1 MTDRHT
7 NDIEYSYA
15 TQNLMVVL
23 SHAIE
28 NPPKQN
34 VLPRIEAHFRRN
46 AFTILFIAVA
56 NLSCNSCFEFELRHS
71 NEIPS
76 HYTKKCLPFKIFAL
90 HVICQKMANFRDW

>member
-1 MTDRHT
+1 MTDRNT
-7 NDIEYSYA
+7 VDLEYSYA
-15 TQNLMVVL
+15 TQSLMVVP

-34 VLPRIEAHFRRN
+34 VLPRIEAHFRGN

-56 NLSCNSCFEFELRHS
+56 NFSCNSCFEVELRHS

-76 HYTKKCLPFKIFAL
+76 HYTKKMFA
-90 HVICQKMANFRDW
+90 F